1 MDFYT
6 PKTPYTPETAQAVE
20 GKLSVLFFR
29 ILKNATTKPAVKMAF
44 QLEHEASIS
53 NDTDSTMTKDGAIV
67 TNKGTEIE
75 FPFSFIASKNNP
87 LIEELEM
94 AAIKGETVEMW
105 EVDVDPDMVNA
116 ANEFRAKYMQGKLG
130 EWSTSKNVDD
140 SVEVSS
146 SLAVIGVYQKGYVE
160 LTAEQQQAVQYVFKN
175 LEQQSE

>member
-1 MDFYT
+1 MKYYT
-6 PKTPYTPETAQAVE
+6 PKTPYSAETAQAVE

-29 ILKNATTKPAVKMAF
+29 LLKNATKKPAVKMAF

-53 NDTDSTMTKDGAIV
+53 NDTDTTMTKDGAIV

-75 FPFSFIASKNNP
+75 YPFSFIASKNNP

-94 AAIKGETVEMW
+94 AVIDGETVEMW
-105 EVDVDPDMVNA
+105 EVDVDADMVNS
-116 ANEFRAKYMQGKLG
+116 NDEYRAKYMQGKLS

-146 SLAVIGVYQKGYVE
+146 SLSVIGIYQKGYVA
-160 LTAEQQQAVQYVFKN
+160 LTEEQQQAVQYVFKN
-175 LEQQSE
+175 LEKESE